1 MIKIQK
7 ENFNVSSELSIFS
20 EKNKYSGAISTF
32 LGKVR
37 KDSVFGNVK
46 SIYIEHYEKMT
57 RIQLLKCIKKA
68 KEKWGIND
76 LLIIHRFGQIKIGEN
91 IVLILTASD
100 HRKDSIESL
109 EYIIDWLKVKA
120 TFWKK
125 EKTTNGDFWLSQ
137 KSEDIKRSKK
147 YLD

>member
-1 MIKIQK
+1 
-7 ENFNVSSELSIFS
+7 
-20 EKNKYSGAISTF
+20 
-32 LGKVR
+32 
-37 KDSVFGNVK
+37 
-46 SIYIEHYEKMT
+46 MT

-68 KEKWGIND
+68 KEKWAIND
-76 LLIIHRFGQIKIGEN
+76 LLIIHRFGKIRIGEN

-137 KSEDIKRSKK
+137 KNEDIKRSKK